1 MQLEAIFKATFPPS
15 RLGLKAK
22 CRFTMLFG
30 VRGSM
35 LLCEVPSVT
44 YSGSTMLIALSPPNN
59 IPAVTH
65 GSRHHIKFSAD
76 VAALYACKPWDQ

>member
-1 MQLEAIFKATFPPS
+1 MQLEAIFIATFPTS

-35 LLCEVPSVT
+35 LLCVVPSVT
-44 YSGSTMLIALSPPNN
+44 YSRSTTLISLRVPSNMPSG
-59 IPAVTH
+59 VTH
-65 GSRHHIKFSAD
+65 GPWHHAEFRAD
-76 VAALYACKPWDQ
+76 AAAFHACES